1 MGAVVANIELEN
13 AVDRGMS
20 ARGSRDESTVR
31 RTRVDGIV
39 DTGAVTLVLPQN
51 VVEWLGL
58 ATHRHRH
65 LRRREEGRAPCR
77 RARDRADRRPFHEYG
92 CDRRAAALGAVDR
105 PGDPR
110 GPGPDRRPRQAG
122 VVSPGTRLS
131 VVEPEAPARGVPENR
146 AGRSVYAAA
155 PTRRR
160 SSSRVSAVSG
170 VSGRRGSSSRH
181 AMTAIPLAIRAR
193 VAGSLC
199 GRWRASDSGSFR
211 YCSISC

>member
-1 MGAVVANIELEN
+1 MGAVVASMELEN

-20 ARGSRDESTVR
+20 AQGLRDESTVR

-51 VVEWLGL
+51 VVERLGL

-105 PGDPR
+105 SGDPR
-110 GPGPDRRPRQAG
+110 GLDLIADRAKQALYPRVPDYPLLNLKRLRAACPKTGRDGRSTPPRPRAAEALRACLLYRACPEG
-122 VVSPGTRLS
+122 EAAVPATR
-131 VVEPEAPARGVPENR
+131 
-146 AGRSVYAAA
+146 
-155 PTRRR
+155 
-160 SSSRVSAVSG
+160 
-170 VSGRRGSSSRH
+170 
-181 AMTAIPLAIRAR
+181 
-193 VAGSLC
+193 
-199 GRWRASDSGSFR
+199 
-211 YCSISC
+211 